1 MNHEHRSTFPAW
13 LALLI
18 AIGSG
23 ALIAV
28 QARINGQLG
37 ARLDDGFLAAAI
49 SFGGGLV
56 VLLVALGVSKVG
68 RTGIRTVVHAVR
80 AHELPWWSVLGGTA
94 GAFLVLSQGLTAAAL
109 GVALFTVAVVAGQTT
124 SGLLLDRVGFGPGG
138 RVYLTAP
145 RVIGA
150 AIALVAVGLAV
161 SGEFGGD
168 IPLWMLVLPLIA
180 GLGVSWQQAVN
191 GRVRVRAQSTLAA
204 TAINFVVGTIALG
217 IAAVV
222 HIAIVGP
229 PDAFPTEP
237 WLYLGGPIGCVFIA
251 VAAYLVEHTGVLIL
265 GLGTVAGQTLSAL
278 ALDLF
283 LPGDG
288 GGVHT
293 TTIIGTMLAFVAVA
307 IASIRRRKGPAAAS

>member
-1 MNHEHRSTFPAW
+1 MNTPKTAPIPAW
-13 LALLI
+13 AALLI

-37 ARLDDGFLAAAI
+37 QRLDDGFLAAAI

-56 VLLVALGVSKVG
+56 VLLIALAISPVG
-68 RTGIRTVVHAVR
+68 RRGVRTVVGAVR
-80 AHELPWWSVLGGTA
+80 TRELPWWTVLGGTA

-109 GVALFTVAVVAGQTT
+109 GVALFTVAVVAGQTA
-124 SGLLLDRVGFGPGG
+124 SGLVLDRIGFGPGG
-138 RVYLTAP
+138 RVLLTAP

-150 AIALVAVGLAV
+150 GIALIAVGLAV
-161 SGEFGGD
+161 SGEFGGS

-204 TAINFVVGTIALG
+204 TAINFVVGTIALC

-229 PDAFPTEP
+229 PNALPTEP
-237 WLYLGGPIGCVFIA
+237 WLYIGGPIGCIFIA
-251 VAAYLVEHTGVLIL
+251 VAAFLVEHTGVLIL
-265 GLGTVAGQTLSAL
+265 GLGTVAGQTLCAL
-278 ALDLF
+278 ALDVF
-283 LPGDG
+283 LPGSDSA
-288 GGVHT
+288 VHVT
-293 TTIIGTMLAFVAVA
+293 TVIGTLLAFVAVA
-307 IASIRRRKGPAAAS
+307 VASIRRRRPVTA

>member
-1 MNHEHRSTFPAW
+1 MNTPKTAPIPAW
-13 LALLI
+13 AALLI

-37 ARLDDGFLAAAI
+37 QRLDDGFLAAAI
-49 SFGGGLV
+49 SFGGGLI
-56 VLLVALGVSKVG
+56 VLLIALAISPVG
-68 RTGIRTVVHAVR
+68 RRGVRTVVGAVR
-80 AHELPWWSVLGGTA
+80 TRELPWWTVLGGTA

-109 GVALFTVAVVAGQTT
+109 GVALFTVAVVAGQTA
-124 SGLLLDRVGFGPGG
+124 SGLVLDRIGFGPGG
-138 RVYLTAP
+138 RVLLTAP

-150 AIALVAVGLAV
+150 GIALIAVGLAV
-161 SGEFGGD
+161 SGEFGGS

-204 TAINFVVGTIALG
+204 TAINFVVGTIALC

-229 PDAFPTEP
+229 PNALPTEP
-237 WLYLGGPIGCVFIA
+237 WLYIGGPIGCIFIA
-251 VAAYLVEHTGVLIL
+251 VAAFLVEHTGVLIL
-265 GLGTVAGQTLSAL
+265 GLGTVAGQTLCAL
-278 ALDLF
+278 ALDVF
-283 LPGDG
+283 LPGSDG
-288 GGVHT
+288 AVHVT
-293 TTIIGTMLAFVAVA
+293 TVIGTLLAFVAVA
-307 IASIRRRKGPAAAS
+307 VASIRRRRPVTA